1 MSIIADLGDK
11 KAKELKDRFKNLP
24 NILLKYNT
32 ELENARDFVRLKGR
46 TLVEAN
52 RENASQYAFYDER
65 RIELKTLV
73 DYVDSQVQRV
83 RGQLFRNF
91 TEQYNREI
99 SDRAKDKYI
108 DSEQAYLDIYE
119 IYLEVKETYEQYC
132 SVVEAFKLQGYALRN
147 ITEARIASV
156 ENATI

>member
-1 MSIIADLGDK
+1 MSKIADLGDK
-11 KAKELKDRFKNLP
+11 KAVNLKDRFKNLP
-24 NILLKYNT
+24 SILAEYD
-32 ELENARDFVRLKGR
+32 EALEEAEPYLMLKGK

-52 RENASQYAFYDER
+52 RENASRYAFYDER
-65 RIELKTLV
+65 RVELKTLV
-73 DYVDSQVQRV
+73 EYIESQVQRV
-83 RGQLFRNF
+83 RGQLFRGF
-91 TEQYNREI
+91 TEQYNRDL

-119 IYLEVKETYEQYC
+119 IYLEVKEMYDQYS

-147 ITEARIASV
+147 ITEARVASV

>member
-1 MSIIADLGDK
+1 MSKIADLGDK
-11 KAKELKDRFKNLP
+11 KAVNLKDRFKNLP
-24 NILLKYNT
+24 SILAEYD
-32 ELENARDFVRLKGR
+32 EALEEAEPYLTLKGK

-52 RENASQYAFYDER
+52 RENASRYAFYDER
-65 RIELKTLV
+65 RVELKTLV
-73 DYVDSQVQRV
+73 EYIESQVQRV
-83 RGQLFRNF
+83 RGQLFRGF
-91 TEQYNREI
+91 TEQYNRDL

-119 IYLEVKETYEQYC
+119 IYLEVKEMYDQYS

-147 ITEARIASV
+147 ITEARVASV